1 MAIQNSAQKGSIGFG
16 NPQVYASLSGATAAA
31 ATTTNILANVVPAQ
45 PLTSPTCRQ
54 GHIHLRCTA
63 AGGTG
68 TITSILVTGTDATG
82 TLIEAFYFNGATWAA
97 GSTPN
102 LYIPFWSD
110 ASLQTFVA
118 NITMAVAAQT
128 TTWDVE
134 IIGTP

>member
-1 MAIQNSAQKGSIGFG
+1 MAILNSAQKGAIGFG
-16 NPQVYASLSGATAAA
+16 NPQVYASLSGAVAAA
-31 ATTTNILANVVPAQ
+31 VATTNILSGVVPAQ
-45 PLTSPTCRQ
+45 PLNTPTSRQ

-63 AGGTG
+63 AGATG
-68 TITSILVTGTDATG
+68 TITGISVTGTDATG
-82 TLIEAFYFNGATWAA
+82 TLIEVFYFNGATWAVGA
-97 GSTPN
+97 TPN